1 MIGLLRKIRREKEIE
16 MLKAFWSAILLI
28 LSAAPATLV
37 AQERYLVSYAGF
49 AGFQAPVWAA
59 KDFGL
64 FAKYGLSTDLVMIP
78 GSARGTQAL
87 LAGSTHF
94 AQTDGTSL
102 IMAINQGADLVFISA
117 SLNKFPFSLVA
128 QKDIRKPT
136 DLIGKK
142 VGIVGF
148 GAAHE
153 VSLVLALREWNIPR
167 QSVTLL
173 ASGPAANRLIALST
187 GALDATL
194 LAPPETGEAAR
205 LGFRTL
211 AQMTDLKA
219 AAFPMNII
227 ATRRSFLEKNRDVV
241 KRFLQAYSEATF
253 QFMTNKEKALALYNR
268 RLKQKNP
275 GVIEETYQ
283 YFVATF
289 SFPPRVS
296 RDGMRIALEMIAQGN
311 PGAKLE
317 ANVDKYVDERLLDEL
332 EREGLFKRISG
343 KG

>member
-1 MIGLLRKIRREKEIE
+1 
-16 MLKAFWSAILLI
+16 MLKNVCLIILLWMTF
-28 LSAAPATLV
+28 SGWSFAE
-37 AQERYLVSYAGF
+37 ERYMASYAGF
-49 AGFQAPVWAA
+49 AGFQAPLWAA
-59 KDFGL
+59 RDFGL

-87 LAGSTHF
+87 VAGSTHF

-128 QKDIRKPT
+128 QKNIRQPK

-142 VGIVGF
+142 VGIVSF
-148 GAAHE
+148 GGAHE
-153 VSLVLALREWNIPR
+153 VSLVLALKEWNIPR

-173 ASGPAANRLIALST
+173 ASGPAATRLIALSA

-205 LGFRTL
+205 MGFPTL
-211 AQMTDLKA
+211 AHMTDLKA

-241 KRFLQAYSEATF
+241 KRFLQAYSEGIY
-253 QFMTNKEKALALYNR
+253 QFITNREKATAIYNQ

-275 GVIEETYQ
+275 GVVEETYQ
-283 YFVATF
+283 YFAATF

-296 RDGMRIALEMIAQGN
+296 RDGMRTALEMIAQGN
-311 PGAKLE
+311 PGAKLD

>member
-1 MIGLLRKIRREKEIE
+1 MKLRSVTKGLL
-16 MLKAFWSAILLI
+16 LAVLI
-28 LSAAPATLV
+28 LTVVAGFRTVWSAAPATLV
-37 AQERYLVSYAGF
+37 AQERIMVSYAGF

-94 AQTDGTSL
+94 GQIDGTAL
-102 IMAINQGADLVFISA
+102 ISAINQGADLVIISA

-128 QKDIRKPT
+128 QNNIRKPA

-142 VGIVGF
+142 VGIVSF
-148 GAAHE
+148 GGAHE
-153 VSLVLALREWNIPR
+153 VSLVLALKEWNIPR

-173 ASGPAANRLIALST
+173 ASGPAANRLIALSA

-205 LGFRTL
+205 MGLHTL
-211 AQMTDLKA
+211 AHMTDLKA
-219 AAFPMNII
+219 AAFPMNVI
-227 ATRRSFLEKNRDVV
+227 ATRRSFLEKNRDLV
-241 KRFLQAYSEATF
+241 KRFLQAYSEATY
-253 QFMTNKEKALALYNR
+253 QFMTNKEKSLTMFNQ

-275 GVIEETYQ
+275 GVVEETYQ
-283 YFVATF
+283 YFAATF
-289 SFPPRVS
+289 SFPPRVAH
-296 RDGMRIALEMIAQGN
+296 DGMRIVIEMIAQRT

-317 ANVDKYVDERLLDEL
+317 TNVDKYVDERLLDEL